1 MTSQYNAVN
10 SQVEAMLAQMNREVG
25 PGVPQ
30 QAKSMASRLRD
41 FSRMN
46 LPMFFGSKSDEDPQD
61 FLDEVY

>member
-1 MTSQYNAVN
+1 MISQDNAVN
-10 SQVEAMLAQMNREVG
+10 SQVQAMLAQMNREVG

-46 LPMFFGSKSDEDPQD
+46 LPMFFGSKSD
-61 FLDEVY
+61 